1 MLSKLAELLES
12 IPSEQRES
20 PRRLTKLR
28 KIDGINLHERESTD
42 ICKDDLLQLQ
52 CSADRGC
59 LKSFSFLC
67 IKWWIPASCQ

>member
-28 KIDGINLHERESTD
+28 KIDGINLHESRPISAKTTS
-42 ICKDDLLQLQ
+42 CS
-52 CSADRGC
+52 CSARRIAG
-59 LKSFSFLC
+59 
-67 IKWWIPASCQ
+67 A